1 MQQDFLLVRKM
12 QNGDDEA
19 MDVFVRKYYPQ
30 ILQYCR
36 YHCVD
41 RDSAQDMT
49 QEVFE
54 RFFRNLVSYRQNG
67 KALQYLYT
75 IARNLCIDQ
84 TRKKR
89 EIPVADMEGMEAGGR
104 LGSAGAGEC
113 LGTARVEAG
122 EYLGT
127 ARVEEKV
134 VIEAA
139 LERLPGELREIVILH
154 YFQELGLKEAA
165 KILQISLPLAKYRIR
180 RAREMLGEWLR

>member
-12 QNGDDEA
+12 QNGDDGA

-36 YHCVD
+36 YHCAD
-41 RDSAQDMT
+41 WDSAQDMT

-84 TRKKR
+84 VRKKR
-89 EIPVADMEGMEAGGR
+89 EIPVADMAELEAN
-104 LGSAGAGEC
+104 GS
-113 LGTARVEAG
+113 
-122 EYLGT
+122 LGT

-134 VIEAA
+134 LIEAA

>member
-19 MDVFVRKYYPQ
+19 MDVFVRKYYLQ

-36 YHCVD
+36 YHCAD
-41 RDSAQDMT
+41 GDSAQDMT

-75 IARNLCIDQ
+75 IARNLCIDHA
-84 TRKKR
+84 RKKW
-89 EIPVADMEGMEAGGR
+89 EIPMADMEGMEAGGR
-104 LGSAGAGEC
+104 LGSAGAEAGEC
-113 LGTARVEAG
+113 LGTARVE
-122 EYLGT
+122 
-127 ARVEEKV
+127 EKV
-134 VIEAA
+134 LVEAA

-180 RAREMLGEWLR
+180 RAREMLEEWLR